1 VTGDIVLDTSYLLAV
16 VMGDEATPA
25 QADKVMA
32 ARLLAPAIWPLEVA
46 NTFLVS
52 QRRGRINAEQLQRLV
67 EVVAALDVQVAATP
81 SLSVEH
87 WCQFAT
93 AHGLTPYD
101 AQYLDLALQQ
111 RCGIATCDVRLA
123 QAAARAGV
131 PVFS

>member
-1 VTGDIVLDTSYLLAV
+1 MTGDIVLDTSYLLAV

-25 QADKVMA
+25 EANKVLA

-52 QRRGRINAEQLQRLV
+52 QRRGRITAAQLQRLV
-67 EVVAALDVQVAATP
+67 ELVAALDVQVAP
-81 SLSVEH
+81 SLVLSVEH
-87 WCQFAT
+87 WCQFSH

-111 RCGIATCDVRLA
+111 RCGIATCDARLA
-123 QAAARAGV
+123 QAALRAGV

>member
-1 VTGDIVLDTSYLLAV
+1 MPMV
-16 VMGDEATPA
+16 
-25 QADKVMA
+25 
-32 ARLLAPAIWPLEVA
+32 
-46 NTFLVS
+46 
-52 QRRGRINAEQLQRLV
+52 QRLV

-93 AHGLTPYD
+93 THGLTPYD

-111 RCGIATCDVRLA
+111 RCGIATCDARLA

>member
-1 VTGDIVLDTSYLLAV
+1 MTGDIVLDTSYLLAV

-25 QADKVMA
+25 EANKVLA

-52 QRRGRINAEQLQRLV
+52 QRRGRITAAQLQRLV
-67 EVVAALDVQVAATP
+67 ELVAALDVQVAP
-81 SLSVEH
+81 SPVLSVEH
-87 WCQFAT
+87 WCQFSH

-111 RCGIATCDVRLA
+111 RCGIATCDARLA
-123 QAAARAGV
+123 QAALRAGV

>member
-52 QRRGRINAEQLQRLV
+52 QRRGRINAEQLQRLG
-67 EVVAALDVQVAATP
+67 EGGSARGGQGAGAPPLFPRLGQNGNHA
-81 SLSVEH
+81 
-87 WCQFAT
+87 
-93 AHGLTPYD
+93 
-101 AQYLDLALQQ
+101 
-111 RCGIATCDVRLA
+111 RGIAPNVA
-123 QAAARAGV
+123 
-131 PVFS
+131 